1 MDTRQLDRLRWRCRR
16 GQLEL
21 DLMLDGFLKQHY
33 PKLSAPEQAAFERLL
48 ELPDTA
54 LQGYL
59 QGQDCP
65 AKEFEEIVRKIRQ

>member
-1 MDTRQLDRLRWRCRR
+1 MDPRHFERLRWRCRR

-21 DLMLDGFLKQHY
+21 DLMLGSFLQGHY
-33 PKLSAPEQAAFERLL
+33 PALPASEQETFERLL

-54 LQGYL
+54 LQSYL
-59 QGQDCP
+59 QGQETP

>member
-1 MDTRQLDRLRWRCRR
+1 MDTRHLERLRWRCRR

-21 DLMLDGFLKQHY
+21 DLLLGDFLQGRY
-33 PKLSAPEQAAFERLL
+33 PALSLSEQGAFERLL
-48 ELPDTA
+48 ELPDTT